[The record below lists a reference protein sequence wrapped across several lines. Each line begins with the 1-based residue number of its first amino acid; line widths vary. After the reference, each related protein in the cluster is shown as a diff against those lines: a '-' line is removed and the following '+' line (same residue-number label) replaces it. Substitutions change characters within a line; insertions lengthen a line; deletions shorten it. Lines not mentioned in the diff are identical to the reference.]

1 MSLIEAKA
9 HSVLFPVLEQ
19 LELNEPLRRFLC
31 NGGRSLLIAEAGEAQ
46 QHWQRIAGEA
56 KSLAGPLIV
65 ASCEAD
71 VAVRSQGLS
80 LDVIALLHHE
90 MGLQGVVMSV
100 DLAQHRVN
108 EGVSPGEVAVAALNA
123 GADLLLL
130 SAKAVPYIPAIVA
143 AIMTAIARGTLAP
156 ERLDAAS
163 LAVWKLAR
171 RLY

>member
-9 HSVLFPVLEQ
+9 HSVLFPVLDQ
-19 LELNEPLRRFLC
+19 RELNSHLRRFLC
-31 NGGRSLLIAEAGEAQ
+31 NGGRSLLIAETGATE
-46 QHWQRIAGEA
+46 HWQRIAGEA

-65 ASCEAD
+65 ASFEANG
-71 VAVRSQGLS
+71 AVHSQGLS
-80 LDVIALLHHE
+80 LDVIALLHRE
-90 MGLQGVVMSV
+90 MGGQGVVMSV
-100 DLAQHRVN
+100 DLAQHRVI
-108 EGVSPGEVAVAALNA
+108 EGASPGEIAVGALNA

-143 AIMTAIARGTLAP
+143 AIMTAVARGTLAQ

-163 LAVWKLAR
+163 AAVWTLAR